1 MDTMDTR
8 NRLVQ
13 LETRLADMRARM
25 PAHSVRPATLM
36 EIEDVEEEI
45 ASLRAQLVEAGPD
58 AESPD

>member
-25 PAHSVRPATLM
+25 PAHSVRPAALM